1 MTKKTPTTSP
11 RRGITAPQGFRAA
24 GIHCGIKK
32 PGLLDLALVVSEQS
46 GPIAGVF
53 TKNQVVAAPVII
65 DRLHL
70 RRGIGQAILVNS
82 GNANA
87 CTGAKGLAAAK
98 HTATSVARHLG
109 IPSHHVFIG
118 STGVIGRALPVNRII
133 KGIPRLLTRLSDRGG
148 LDAARAIMTTDLR
161 SKSIALQDTIGGRL
175 ITIGGMAKGSGMIH
189 PNMATMLAYFTTD
202 ASITRSALQQ
212 ALNLAV
218 NESFNCISVDGDTS
232 TNDTVLCLANGLAG
246 NRAINEGT
254 VAFRRFLLLL
264 TEACQALALAVC
276 RDGEGVTKVVNIEVT
291 GAATVARARQV
302 AHTIATSNL
311 VKTALFGEDANWG
324 RVMAAIGRAGVP
336 INPSKIN
343 VWFGGVPMVRNG
355 MGLGLVAERRIAK
368 VFRQKEFT
376 IAIELGL
383 GRHRAHIW
391 TTDLSFDYVRINAS
405 YRS

>member
-1 MTKKTPTTSP
+1 
-11 RRGITAPQGFRAA
+11 
-24 GIHCGIKK
+24 
-32 PGLLDLALVVSEQS
+32 
-46 GPIAGVF
+46 
-53 TKNQVVAAPVII
+53 
-65 DRLHL
+65 
-70 RRGIGQAILVNS
+70 
-82 GNANA
+82 
-87 CTGAKGLAAAK
+87 
-98 HTATSVARHLG
+98 
-109 IPSHHVFIG
+109 
-118 STGVIGRALPVNRII
+118 
-133 KGIPRLLTRLSDRGG
+133 
-148 LDAARAIMTTDLR
+148 
-161 SKSIALQDTIGGRL
+161 
-175 ITIGGMAKGSGMIH
+175 
-189 PNMATMLAYFTTD
+189 
-202 ASITRSALQQ
+202 
-212 ALNLAV
+212 
-218 NESFNCISVDGDTS
+218 
-232 TNDTVLCLANGLAG
+232 LANGLAE

-276 RDGEGVTKVVNIEVT
+276 RDGEGVTKVVKIEVT
-291 GAATVARARQV
+291 GAATVAQARQV

-336 INPSKIN
+336 INPSKIS

-376 IAIELGL
+376 IAIELGQ